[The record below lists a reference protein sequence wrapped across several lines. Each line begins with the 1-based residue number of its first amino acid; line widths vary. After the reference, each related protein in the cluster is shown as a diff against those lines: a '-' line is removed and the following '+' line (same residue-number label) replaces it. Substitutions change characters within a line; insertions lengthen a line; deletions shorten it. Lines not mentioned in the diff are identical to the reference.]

1 MADSELQIYEAIKN
15 DELVRLEVEKI
26 LSCVS
31 AGQEESTRHLLD
43 ALLYL
48 AAAAVNRQPYLTA
61 PKPGEPDLFTPP

>member
-15 DELVRLEVEKI
+15 DELVRLEIEKI
-26 LSCVS
+26 LTCVP
-31 AGQEESTRHLLD
+31 ADQTESTRNLLD

-61 PKPGEPDLFTPP
+61 PKPGESDLFNPP